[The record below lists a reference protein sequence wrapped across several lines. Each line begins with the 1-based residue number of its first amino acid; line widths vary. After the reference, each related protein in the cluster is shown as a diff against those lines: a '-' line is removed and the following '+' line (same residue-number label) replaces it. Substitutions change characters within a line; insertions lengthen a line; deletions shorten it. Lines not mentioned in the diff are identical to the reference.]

1 MASYNLRTV
10 LKMMGQNIL
19 NWVKSNCVNNLLS
32 TATNLPLAAAQG
44 KVLDEKI
51 GQINQSLGNKVN
63 TNDSRLSDTRTPKAH
78 THDDRYYTE
87 TETDNLLASVT
98 RYHLGVLVKAETI
111 TVPAKSSRDYAF
123 PFTLSSATKIIAQ
136 VPILTGYALGIS
148 IGRDAAKDFVVRLW
162 NNNSSS
168 QNVNVQYYVVYVI

>member
-1 MASYNLRTV
+1 M
-10 LKMMGQNIL
+10 
-19 NWVKSNCVNNLLS
+19 
-32 TATNLPLAAAQG
+32 
-44 KVLDEKI
+44 
-51 GQINQSLGNKVN
+51 
-63 TNDSRLSDTRTPKAH
+63 SDARTPKAH

-87 TETDNLLASVT
+87 TETDNLLAAVT
-98 RYHLGVLVKAETI
+98 RNHLGVLVKAETI
-111 TVPAKSSRDYAF
+111 TVPAKSSRDFPF

>member
-51 GQINQSLGNKVN
+51 GQVNQSLTDIRTWKV
-63 TNDSRLSDTRTPKAH
+63 
-78 THDDRYYTE
+78 
-87 TETDNLLASVT
+87 LAN
-98 RYHLGVLVKAETI
+98 
-111 TVPAKSSRDYAF
+111 TVPSTK
-123 PFTLSSATKIIAQ
+123 ATEWNLPTTDWKELEIRIGYSDDNNYCELRVVNAEI
-136 VPILTGYALGIS
+136 PSTGTQFRRGGYYY
-148 IGRDAAKDFVVRLW
+148 D
-162 NNNSSS
+162 S
-168 QNVNVQYYVVYVI
+168 QNKMYVGIGFTKTRIGVSDFNYISGGTSKNAYSTSIYYR

>member
-19 NWVKSNCVNNLLS
+19 NWVKLNCVNNLLS

-51 GQINQSLGNKVN
+51 GKINQSLSSKVN
-63 TNDSRLSDTRTPKAH
+63 TTDSRLSDARTPKAH

-87 TETDNLLASVT
+87 SEINTKLNA
-98 RYHLGVLVKAETI
+98 LVKNHIGILNKAESL
-111 TVPAKSSRDYAF
+111 TVNGNSDREYSF
-123 PFTLSSATKIIAQ
+123 PFSLPSGAKIIVQ
-136 VPILTGYALGIS
+136 LPIIYASGKGIS
-148 IGRDAAKDFVVRLW
+148 IGRNVNKDFTVLLW
-162 NNNSSS
+162 NNNSGT
-168 QNVNVQYYVVYVI
+168 QNVGVSYYVVYII

>member
-51 GQINQSLGNKVN
+51 GKINQSLSSTQSHFKTAYAENRASN
-63 TNDSRLSDTRTPKAH
+63 
-78 THDDRYYTE
+78 
-87 TETDNLLASVT
+87 TETDLSTLLSLGYNRSGLYVINVTSGGASFTDALNCQYYSTNTESNGIITKVSS
-98 RYHLGVLVKAETI
+98 TI
-111 TVPAKSSRDYAF
+111 SFNEAVITY
-123 PFTLSSATKIIAQ
+123 
-136 VPILTGYALGIS
+136 G
-148 IGRDAAKDFVVRLW
+148 LW
-162 NNNSSS
+162 NGKLI
-168 QNVNVQYYVVYVI
+168 VYNKQSYPINIQVMYIG